1 MRPPI
6 GTINVILAALGKTG
20 TCPTRVMFAAQLP
33 TKHDNRES
41 KKPKKIA
48 SPVLG
53 FSAEDKV
60 RTIQPYNDALVV
72 TLRIGGYDLRRVL
85 VDQGRAVEVMYP
97 NLYKGLNLKLEDL
110 TAYDSPPVSFKR
122 KTVTPRG

>member
-1 MRPPI
+1 M
-6 GTINVILAALGKTG
+6 
-20 TCPTRVMFAAQLP
+20 
-33 TKHDNRES
+33 
-41 KKPKKIA
+41 
-48 SPVLG
+48 LG

-72 TLRIGGYDLRRVL
+72 TLRIEGYDVRRVL

-110 TAYDSPPVSFKR
+110 TAYDSPLVSFEG